1 MQKKSLLALLL
12 ALMMLLSGCA
22 LVTVDTEKDN
32 ARTIIDVNGE
42 TVNKKIV
49 HAIVH
54 NQLEMNQYYS
64 QLYASYGI
72 TGGFSTDEGEVTKQV
87 IESFVQQLVSK
98 QKAKELGLYEMTEE
112 ETAEIE
118 TAAQENY
125 NSFLDS
131 VGSTYLPG
139 LGLEGDEMRA
149 AAEKYAAENKITT
162 VDGKTVLDDF
172 IQAAKD
178 DKAIQ
183 KLDDYMIKDVV
194 VTDEEIQAD
203 YDAKVEADKAAY
215 EADPNAYSTAR
226 TNGTTVYYAPAGYRM
241 IKHILVPLTSEDTT
255 AMTEKETALSAA
267 QTALTNAQTALDEA
281 AEDADK
287 TALQTAL
294 DEAKKAAEEA
304 QAAYN
309 EAKDAAFAAIKGK
322 ADEIYEKAIAEDAD
336 FDALIAEYSTDNMPA
351 DGYAVR
357 EGGTTFVEPFTN
369 AAMALANVGDVSEP
383 VETTYG
389 YHILKYVSDVEEG
402 PVSLDSVRDTIA
414 SSLLSTK
421 QSETITAT
429 RAQYVSEANVKTY
442 EDRMD

>member
-1 MQKKSLLALLL
+1 MKNLFLFAIGMAVLASC
-12 ALMMLLSGCA
+12 SG
-22 LVTVDTEKDN
+22 KDPVYWFEAESPDGGTGSN
-32 ARTIIDVNGE
+32 IP
-42 TVNKKIV
+42 
-49 HAIVH
+49 
-54 NQLEMNQYYS
+54 YYPAKPS
-64 QLYASYGI
+64 
-72 TGGFSTDEGEVTKQV
+72 GGGD
-87 IESFVQQLVSK
+87 
-98 QKAKELGLYEMTEE
+98 APEE
-112 ETAEIE
+112 
-118 TAAQENY
+118 
-125 NSFLDS
+125 
-131 VGSTYLPG
+131 P
-139 LGLEGDEMRA
+139 
-149 AAEKYAAENKITT
+149 K
-162 VDGKTVLDDF
+162 DG
-172 IQAAKD
+172 
-178 DKAIQ
+178 
-183 KLDDYMIKDVV
+183 
-194 VTDEEIQAD
+194 
-203 YDAKVEADKAAY
+203 
-215 EADPNAYSTAR
+215 
-226 TNGTTVYYAPAGYRM
+226 YAPAGYRM

-402 PVSLDSVRDTIA
+402 PVSFDSVRDTIA
-414 SSLLSTK
+414 SSLLSSK